1 VKNDHLLILD
11 DIITSWVGAVANFP
25 LGKHETA
32 PSPRMKS
39 SPIEWAFTHKKNTS
53 QKAEGNIL
61 PGTKGAAAGISF
73 SFLRR

>member
-1 VKNDHLLILD
+1 
-11 DIITSWVGAVANFP
+11 
-25 LGKHETA
+25 
-32 PSPRMKS
+32 MKS